1 MIGFRNFVPEMGYN
15 LTIDQGNSAAKIV
28 IWHNDTYIADSFYK
42 ELSVQDVEK
51 IITQYNVSA
60 AIYSSVGVAGKEI
73 TTALR
78 QACDK
83 VIELTHE
90 TPMPI
95 VLNYD
100 TPETLGRDRIA
111 AAVGANDLF
120 PGKNVLIVDMGT
132 AVTYDILSD
141 DAHFNGGNIAPGLKM
156 RLDALHQ
163 LTARLPLIKPEGE
176 CPKWGKNTETAMRAG
191 VIHGIVGE
199 ISHYKSILPDNTIVI
214 LTGGWANKIQGLLS
228 FPTETDEHLVN
239 RGLNCILRYNENK

>member
-1 MIGFRNFVPEMGYN
+1 MGYN

-28 IWHNDTYIADSFYK
+28 IWHNDAYVADSFHQ
-42 ELSVQDVEK
+42 ELSVQDVK
-51 IITQYNVSA
+51 DIITQYNVSS

-78 QACDK
+78 QACDN

-111 AAVGANDLF
+111 AAVGAYDLF
-120 PGKNVLIVDMGT
+120 PGQNVLIVDMGT

-141 DAHFNGGNIAPGLKM
+141 NAHFNGGNIAPGLKM

-163 LTARLPLIKPEGE
+163 LTARLPQVSHEGNS
-176 CPKWGKNTETAMRAG
+176 PTWGKDTETAIRAG
-191 VIHGIVGE
+191 AIYGIVGE
-199 ISHYKSILPDNTIVI
+199 ISHYKSILPDNTIVL
-214 LTGGWANKIQGLLS
+214 LTGGWVNKIQGLLS
-228 FPTETDEHLVN
+228 FPTEIDEHLVN